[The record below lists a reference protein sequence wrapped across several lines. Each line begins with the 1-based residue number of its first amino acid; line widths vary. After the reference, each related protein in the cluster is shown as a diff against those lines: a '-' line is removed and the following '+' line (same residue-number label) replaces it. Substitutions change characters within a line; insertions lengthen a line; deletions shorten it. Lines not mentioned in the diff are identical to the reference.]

1 MIDIFQGIGRYIIL
15 GLLWISTIFL
25 RIQMKLSGKFMAYYE
40 KDDLK
45 ILLFSHEVFV
55 YLLQIIFQISFNRN
69 DWKNNQLKPPEMKVV
84 VLNIYQYPKGK
95 QKQKIHKSSFAEYI
109 LTITLYVIKFY
120 LSCISVP
127 LCLPAQE
134 ATIMS
139 LLYHFISF
147 HLIFRMEIYNKI
159 FNLMEFHY
167 DTGIL

>member
-1 MIDIFQGIGRYIIL
+1 
-15 GLLWISTIFL
+15 
-25 RIQMKLSGKFMAYYE
+25 
-40 KDDLK
+40 
-45 ILLFSHEVFV
+45 
-55 YLLQIIFQISFNRN
+55 
-69 DWKNNQLKPPEMKVV
+69 MKVV
-84 VLNIYQYPKGK
+84 VLNIYQYLKGK

-127 LCLPAQE
+127 LCLLAQE

-159 FNLMEFHY
+159 FNWMEFHY
-167 DTGIL
+167 DTGILSQQYSCLWSEWYFLYCIIYRWNSINFGAVNYPDLNNFCEICVKVNILSVAQNLEFFKRWFFFRCLEN